1 MCYERVNWL
10 HLLMEKTEKHQ
21 IYMSKLLLYL
31 LYILL
36 LMQIKKWKIDCR
48 GLGDQRKTGNI
59 MKLYSFSLRFY
70 AFNSFV
76 KLFFMEG
83 QNMQSTGCV
92 KSQKVEKGKKFHAC
106 CIKAYF
112 TIQNSEV
119 LIKESY
125 VSYSNT
131 TPQLEY
137 STGPK
142 LRFDMAIF
150 KTFQNLQLNIVTL
163 QNILENIFQVRRCQ
177 WKL

>member
-1 MCYERVNWL
+1 
-10 HLLMEKTEKHQ
+10 
-21 IYMSKLLLYL
+21 
-31 LYILL
+31 
-36 LMQIKKWKIDCR
+36 
-48 GLGDQRKTGNI
+48 
-59 MKLYSFSLRFY
+59 
-70 AFNSFV
+70 
-76 KLFFMEG
+76 
-83 QNMQSTGCV
+83 MQSTGCV

-163 QNILENIFQVRRCQ
+163 QNILENIF
-177 WKL
+177 